1 MDFDIYSIFGF
12 RGLQSQNFLVLAI
25 SPPAI
30 GIARIG
36 AEVSA
41 MGTDENAGAKG
52 EMSKKEPLLNP
63 RSTPTPSG
71 IVTHE
76 KNKHVS
82 KKMSTYF
89 SYLLASCF

>member
-52 EMSKKEPLLNP
+52 EMSKRNP
-63 RSTPTPSG
+63 SVAPGPHPPRLG
-71 IVTHE
+71 
-76 KNKHVS
+76 
-82 KKMSTYF
+82 
-89 SYLLASCF
+89 L